1 MRFLEFDLMGV
12 KIPDSIYFFQVD
24 FNGGCGWSCYICL
37 VSMNNKNIKLV
48 KKNKSVVFYKDHE
61 KFKRKI
67 ERVEIHSDTF
77 NIEYGSNFLG
87 FYNQDTG
94 MFFKNENYKGVVPI
108 YKIIGDINANLE
120 CR

>member
-12 KIPDSIYFFQVD
+12 EIPDSIYFFQVD
-24 FNGGCGWSCYICL
+24 FNGGWSCYTCL

-48 KKNKSVVFYKDHE
+48 KKNKRVIFYKDHE

-67 ERVEIHSDTF
+67 EGVKIHSE
-77 NIEYGSNFLG
+77 EYRSNFLG

-94 MFFKNENYKGVVPI
+94 IFFKNKNYKGVVPI
-108 YKIIGDINANLE
+108 YRIIGDINANLE
-120 CR
+120 YR